1 MITVRVKVRVNTA
14 SLPSL
19 DQFDSLHDLV
29 RETDLGEANLPGNLP
44 YPQFTLWAC
53 IGVHEDYCKTVKLM
67 ILVKLY

>member
-1 MITVRVKVRVNTA
+1 MRVKVSINTA

-29 RETDLGEANLPGNLP
+29 RETDLGEANLLGDLP